1 MIDRNM
7 KEPTTNPLTKIWDLF
22 VSPSA
27 FVILAILWCLDLG
40 LGSILAYKRDP
51 QFWMKMDSL
60 PFSQWLERM
69 APAEWPGSLWVY
81 ILVALTWLMVA
92 SLLFCTVNWFFRR
105 RKKIRGMGEFLVH
118 LGFLL
123 VFTGFVMG
131 SGWGSRVQNIS
142 LFPGEST
149 DIEELGLTLT
159 LDELRVERDAAGN
172 ELDAVSEITLSELGG
187 TKVDAGEA
195 KLNSPLIYGST
206 VVYPNRSRPAPR
218 DVIIDI
224 EGKGVVKISAPDKK
238 ALEDGRTLEIIN
250 FLYPGQRMGKWNGP
264 GVFLTLASVKGQS
277 LFTSYLGFSNE
288 LRTAKFGDLKMTLM
302 GVDTADQAIFNVH
315 RDPGVQL
322 VLYGAL
328 ILTLGTF
335 WALLGYLRRPSLL
348 PAEVIEEDGED

>member
-1 MIDRNM
+1 MNGITM
-7 KEPTTNPLTKIWDLF
+7 KTSKTNPFSRIWDLF

-60 PFSQWLERM
+60 PFSQWLDRM

-81 ILVALTWLMVA
+81 ILVGLTWLMVA
-92 SLLFCTVNWFFRR
+92 SLLFCTINWFLRR
-105 RKKIRGMGEFLVH
+105 RKKARGMGEFLVH

-131 SGWGSRVQNIS
+131 SGWGSRVQNIA

-149 DIEELGLTLT
+149 RIEELGLALT
-159 LDELRVERDAAGN
+159 LDELKIDRDAAGN
-172 ELDAVSEITLSELGG
+172 VLDTVSMVTLADFEGNKLDG
-187 TKVDAGEA
+187 GEA
-195 KLNSPLIYGST
+195 KLNNPLIHGST
-206 VVYPNRSRPAPR
+206 VVYPNSSRQAPR
-218 DVIIDI
+218 DVLVDV
-224 EGKGVVKISAPDKK
+224 EGQGVVKISYPEKSDLK
-238 ALEDGRTLEIIN
+238 DGRTLEVIN

-264 GVFLTLASVKGQS
+264 GVFLTLSSAKGQS
-277 LFTSYLGFSNE
+277 LFTSYLGFSKE
-288 LRTAKFGDLKMTLM
+288 LRTATFGNLKMTLM
-302 GVDTADQAIFNVH
+302 GVDAGDQAIFNVH

-335 WALLGYLRRPSLL
+335 WALIGYLMRPATVAAAIKDDNDS
-348 PAEVIEEDGED
+348 